1 MSGHLLRTTMVD
13 VYVLECE
20 GGNYY
25 VGRTEDGERRLRQH
39 VLGKGAKWTKKHKP
53 KRVVDYYRNMKPS
66 DEKKITERMIKEHGA
81 RKVRGGPYVKTK
93 MTQAELRAL
102 EKKVGMKTTT
112 RAKPRGGTKPR
123 TRTKTRREPKISD
136 KEMAN
141 FVKAYKKVTSK
152 KSPPPGLH
160 EEGRLDEEEM
170 MSLED
175 YQDYG
180 IPIPSHLFTDKSDA
194 WKKAW
199 IRRK

>member
-39 VLGKGAKWTKKHKP
+39 VMGKGAKWTKKHKP

-102 EKKVGMKTTT
+102 EKKVGMKSTTKRKPT
-112 RAKPRGGTKPR
+112 RK
-123 TRTKTRREPKISD
+123 TKTRSTTKAKPK
-136 KEMAN
+136 A
-141 FVKAYKKVTSK
+141 KAKK
-152 KSPPPGLH
+152 KSWSAPGTKKDQY
-160 EEGRLDEEEM
+160 GRTVPKTAD
-170 MSLED
+170 D
-175 YQDYG
+175 Y
-180 IPIPSHLFTDKSDA
+180 
-194 WKKAW
+194 
-199 IRRK
+199 RRDRMT